1 MSAGSISRDTMSHEI
16 TDFTTDV
23 LERSNSIPVLVDF
36 WAAWCGPCRTLGPV
50 LERLAEKQAGRWVL
64 AKVDTEK
71 FPQIAAQYGVRGI
84 PNVKLFIKG
93 KVVNEFTG
101 ALPERAVEQ
110 WLAKAVPGPDQETL
124 EEAAR
129 LFQAGEKESAAVLL
143 REVLASDPSNEQAR
157 ALLAASIVMA
167 NPADARSLV
176 RDIEEHSEHY
186 GLVDAVRTVADLLE
200 TTPDRL
206 PDDPVR
212 PIYAKAIAAL
222 VAQDFDGAIEAF
234 IDVIRQNR
242 MYEEDG
248 SRKAVVAIFRLL
260 GDEHDTTRN
269 HRRAFS
275 SALYA

>member
-93 KVVNEFTG
+93 KVVDEFTG

-110 WLAKAVPGPDQETL
+110 WLAKAVPGPHH
-124 EEAAR
+124 AAQKSTR
-129 LFQAGEKESAAVLL
+129 TGMELL
-143 REVLASDPSNEQAR
+143 RSRTSVVKSVISWLMVSRELFLATS
-157 ALLAASIVMA
+157 AS
-167 NPADARSLV
+167 
-176 RDIEEHSEHY
+176 HS
-186 GLVDAVRTVADLLE
+186 
-200 TTPDRL
+200 
-206 PDDPVR
+206 
-212 PIYAKAIAAL
+212 
-222 VAQDFDGAIEAF
+222 
-234 IDVIRQNR
+234 
-242 MYEEDG
+242 
-248 SRKAVVAIFRLL
+248 
-260 GDEHDTTRN
+260 
-269 HRRAFS
+269 
-275 SALYA
+275 